1 MSNLP
6 AANEPSEP
14 PRSDER
20 PMDVI
25 SPFSRVQKRRDKI
38 VAQIEANRRGEYKVP
53 TWVLVVILLAFIG
66 GWVAVIVIG

>member
-14 PRSDER
+14 PRRDER

-25 SPFSRVQKRRDKI
+25 SPFGPVQKRRDKI
-38 VAQIEANRRGEYKVP
+38 VARVEANRRGEYIVP
-53 TWVLVVILLAFIG
+53 TWVLVVVLLAFIG
-66 GWVAVIVIG
+66 GWVALIVIG